1 MNDTVNPDTTPVPE
15 RYRGV
20 WVRTLLQTP
29 DVRDEQT
36 FVRWM
41 QTARWHADLRVPNDA
56 RPAQPTHS
64 QGFCGITTVDVIDG
78 TEVCRWHRHHDFQPP
93 GPFPDVGRIDFD
105 GPDRLIET
113 GVHAEYLEIWERL
126 PGSTGRCAVLA
137 AADTHPTLLL
147 VSGEL
152 VMRVRPRRAAWPAD
166 TTTADTLHS
175 LVQRHPGMAPALLD
189 FEISFGRLAQ
199 GRWQIEQSSLP
210 ARARTDEA
218 CRVERLANDAAVLH
232 GPAGASH
239 WRVLEWL
246 GAGSVL
252 S

>member
-1 MNDTVNPDTTPVPE
+1 MNATVSTDTAPVPE

-29 DVRDEQT
+29 DVRDEST

-41 QTARWHADLRVPNDA
+41 QTSRWHADLRVPNDA
-56 RPAQPTHS
+56 RPAQPALQ
-64 QGFCGITTVDVIDG
+64 QGFGGITTVDAIDG
-78 TEVCRWHRHHDFQPP
+78 AEVCRWHRRHDFQPP
-93 GPFPDVGRIDFD
+93 GPHPDAGRISFD

-126 PGSTGRCAVLA
+126 PGSAGRCAVLE
-137 AADTHPTLLL
+137 AADANPTLLL
-147 VSGEL
+147 VSGEF

-166 TTTADTLHS
+166 TTTADTLHD
-175 LVQRHPGMAPALLD
+175 LVLRHPGIAPALLD

-199 GRWQIEQSSLP
+199 GRLHIEQSSLP
-210 ARARTDEA
+210 ALARTDEA
-218 CRVERLANDAAVLH
+218 CRIERLAADAAVLH
-232 GPAGASH
+232 GPAGTSH